1 MKHVPNGREERETAR
16 EGTQEPINK
25 QPGGAISSQRTKP
38 RAELRRRSLEAESRY
53 TAATVGLSQEVSQ
66 KAATVGRSQEVS
78 RHSAEDQYWQSLDAT
93 RLATAQQ
100 CKKTERHLD
109 QLLHSRA
116 GDLIANNDHAVA
128 EYHTVMLE
136 TPVSRRGRVFREKDR
151 PYVQS
156 TRGLT
161 SFSRKD
167 NGEFGTSRKLV
178 GTSVRLVGGEWKIYY
193 VRRTRDDSVTNTPN
207 IKKNCPSR
215 FFSDTFFFEPLLVD
229 NMLTGLFSPTI
240 RNVTGGETCSSR
252 FFLTG
257 KKSVLVDNMLTGVF
271 SVFEEKCVT
280 HVPSGHEHLLITT
293 SLQLGLHFITC
304 SVFFWCTFFHC
315 LPKSFRNFGLVAQ
328 VL

>member
-1 MKHVPNGREERETAR
+1 MPNGREERETAR

-25 QPGGAISSQRTKP
+25 QPGGAISSQHTKP

-53 TAATVGLSQEVSQ
+53 T
-66 KAATVGRSQEVS
+66 AATVGRSQEVS

-178 GTSVRLVGGEWKIYY
+178 GTSVRLVGGEWKIHY
-193 VRRTRDDSVTNTPN
+193 VRRTRDVQDATESTRT
-207 IKKNCPSR
+207 
-215 FFSDTFFFEPLLVD
+215 E
-229 NMLTGLFSPTI
+229 
-240 RNVTGGETCSSR
+240 
-252 FFLTG
+252 
-257 KKSVLVDNMLTGVF
+257 
-271 SVFEEKCVT
+271 
-280 HVPSGHEHLLITT
+280 
-293 SLQLGLHFITC
+293 
-304 SVFFWCTFFHC
+304 
-315 LPKSFRNFGLVAQ
+315 
-328 VL
+328 